1 MGDINPIAHHPRLPN
16 SSPAAYMSL
25 ILSPGAVVVKNEPAI
40 VDAGD
45 AGVDLEVVDPL

>member
-1 MGDINPIAHHPRLPN
+1 MGAISAIAHHRRLPN

-40 VDAGD
+40 VDAIVAGD
-45 AGVDLEVVDPL
+45 DLEVVDL

>member
-25 ILSPGAVVVKNEPAI
+25 IPSPGAVAVENEPAI
-40 VDAGD
+40 VDAIIAGD
-45 AGVDLEVVDPL
+45 DLEVVDL